1 MGNYL
6 FNSYEQAPVKSY
18 TINSY
23 ADSNNLIID
32 HIEKNS
38 DGDII
43 IFYKVIE

>member
-1 MGNYL
+1 MGSY
-6 FNSYEQAPVKSY
+6 FSSYEEPPVKSY
-18 TINSY
+18 TINSF

-32 HIEKNS
+32 HIERNN